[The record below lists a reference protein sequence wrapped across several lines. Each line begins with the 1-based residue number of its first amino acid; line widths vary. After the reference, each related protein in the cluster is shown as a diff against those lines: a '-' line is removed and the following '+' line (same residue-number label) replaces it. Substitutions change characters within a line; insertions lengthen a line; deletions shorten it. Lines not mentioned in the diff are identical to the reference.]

1 MSIPKN
7 LKIGDTFEDDGREY
21 IVLEVVAGGYIS
33 SADPSKLAPKK
44 GRPRK
49 EPGDARNDK
58 L

>member
-1 MSIPKN
+1 MGIPKD
-7 LKIGDTFEDDGREY
+7 LKVGETFADGGREY